1 MLRTATW
8 ACWVPLLTWFSP
20 QLQRDRQLDQDCL
33 RQEAGS
39 KRFSHDNL
47 FHSMLGIMDVQ
58 TQAYDGKLDL
68 FKPCRAG

>member
-1 MLRTATW
+1 M
-8 ACWVPLLTWFSP
+8 PLLTWLSP
-20 QLQRDRQLDQDCL
+20 QLQRDRGLNQDCL

-58 TQAYDGKLDL
+58 TQVYDGKLDL
-68 FKPCRAG
+68 FKPCRTG